1 MIRITHAEVSME
13 ECCGNC
19 IHYDYER
26 DVCTY
31 YPDDEL
37 SVHDYDECQ
46 IKHSIGCFEA
56 IT

>member
-1 MIRITHAEVSME
+1 ME

-19 IHYDYER
+19 VHYDDER

-46 IKHSIGCFEA
+46 IKNSADCFEA
-56 IT
+56 LA